1 MNDNEFNKV
10 IEEALDGLP
19 DEFRSSLKNIEI
31 VVEERPSS
39 EIARWRG
46 KNCLLLGL
54 YQGVPLNKRGHYYAG
69 VLPDKISIYKEAI
82 LKISSDHNDAVEN
95 IKKTLLHEL
104 GHYFGISDR
113 RLRELGY

>member
-1 MNDNEFNKV
+1 MNNDEFNEV
-10 IEEALDGLP
+10 IKEAMDGLP
-19 DEFRSSLKNIEI
+19 DEFSLSLKNIEI
-31 VVEERPSS
+31 VVEERPPR
-39 EIARWRG
+39 EIVKEMG

-54 YQGVPLNKRGHYYAG
+54 YQGVPLSKRGHYYAG